1 MVREPPTCPSNKS
14 ICGYDGSIYAGSTGM
29 VVPTVHGWRDTGRDM
44 LLLLKGC
51 RSGCEGTVIWCCKGT
66 AQGEGEHGQYF
77 YSCKRERQIW
87 TRNFVSTKKSLEAQ
101 FSWERR
107 FL

>member
-1 MVREPPTCPSNKS
+1 
-14 ICGYDGSIYAGSTGM
+14 M

-51 RSGCEGTVIWCCKGT
+51 RSGCEGRVIWCCKGT
-66 AQGEGEHGQYF
+66 AQGEGGNMDNIF
-77 YSCKRERQIW
+77 ILARERQIW